1 MPLTVALHDVKK
13 LYNAAKTKL
22 GELKAKVTSQSAAA
36 AVVAPPPPPLLLVA
50 AKSFAASHSLPTLQ
64 PDDPNSF
71 FASIEALITV
81 LERNL
86 AEARSQSATAQNALK
101 TPPAS
106 PPSQNSGVSS
116 SVRTDSA
123 GRGLSRLS
131 ISPIAGG
138 TGAEREA
145 GSTSVVTTFA
155 SITGSGA
162 FTSPK
167 KAAVK
172 QSSADLA
179 STTSSYSSSAAA
191 SAATTTSA
199 IDSESFAR
207 IQLHNIDLQR
217 RVERLQMSMK
227 VTAIV
232 LRPGFVC
239 SFLFLIFFALM
250 LTCRFILS
258 AEPRKRFRGGY
269 SREGRLHTQLEARIG
284 RLQCKRAAFRQ
295 RRQ

>member
-1 MPLTVALHDVKK
+1 MAILHFQRLHLMPLTVALHDVKK

-36 AVVAPPPPPLLLVA
+36 APIAPPPPPLLLVA

-106 PPSQNSGVSS
+106 PPSQNSEVSG
-116 SVRTDSA
+116 SVRAAHSA
-123 GRGLSRLS
+123 GMGLSRLS

-138 TGAEREA
+138 TDAEREA

-167 KAAVK
+167 KAAAK
-172 QSSADLA
+172 QSSADPA
-179 STTSSYSSSAAA
+179 STSSSSSSSAAA
-191 SAATTTSA
+191 ASVATTTSA
-199 IDSESFAR
+199 IDSESLAR

-227 VTAIV
+227 VTAICFPSRFCV
-232 LRPGFVC
+232 FFFIYYFYFLCSHACLPFYSFCRASKAILRR
-239 SFLFLIFFALM
+239 SY
-250 LTCRFILS
+250 
-258 AEPRKRFRGGY
+258 KRRTTPYG
-269 SREGRLHTQLEARIG
+269 I
-284 RLQCKRAAFRQ
+284 
-295 RRQ
+295 